1 MGQGCIRKDN
11 EDVLTQPFGCQ
22 VTVTEI
28 YPNQLVFFFFKGEFK
43 MNLATISNRAQ
54 GQEIQSW
61 LIRDILKIKS
71 WHFFTEAFHC
81 I

>member
-28 YPNQLVFFFFKGEFK
+28 YPNQLKFFFF
-43 MNLATISNRAQ
+43 
-54 GQEIQSW
+54 
-61 LIRDILKIKS
+61 LKENSRWI
-71 WHFFTEAFHC
+71 
-81 I
+81 